1 MRRRLTVALLAGL
14 VLVLVAVA
22 AVVGVR
28 WWQGRDRTRLEQAAA
43 YAPGDAE
50 RLSWTDWAA
59 VRSALGADLD
69 ASSSANDVRKFL
81 DRGFDRDLT
90 STSAL
95 VQSAPALQEHFGFS
109 PATLEWELFSQS
121 QQGAVVIM
129 RVPDGTDVGTIGDQ
143 LERSGFT
150 RPAAG
155 ATSGQVWSGGGSV
168 LAELGA
174 DLTPELQYVALDAA
188 DHLVLTS
195 DSESYLATVVDGLGD
210 GADGSV
216 STGMQD
222 VIDASGEP
230 LSAAVYDG
238 PYTCSALAM
247 SHADRSDEQEA
258 DQLIAEAGKV
268 NPVTGFAMSAQPGGH
283 VRVAL
288 GFENSDQARTNADSR
303 SVLASGPA
311 PGQGGDFSDRFS
323 VASTTADGRVVT
335 LDLVPTE
342 GSYVLSDLSTGPVLF
357 ATC

>member
-1 MRRRLTVALLAGL
+1 M
-14 VLVLVAVA
+14 
-22 AVVGVR
+22 
-28 WWQGRDRTRLEQAAA
+28 
-43 YAPGDAE
+43 
-50 RLSWTDWAA
+50 
-59 VRSALGADLD
+59 
-69 ASSSANDVRKFL
+69 RKFL
-81 DRGFDRDLT
+81 DRGFERDLT

-121 QQGAVVIM
+121 EQGAVVIM
-129 RVPDGTDVGTIGDQ
+129 RVPDATDVGTIGDQ

-155 ATSGQVWSGGGSV
+155 ATSGQVWSGGDSA
-168 LAELGA
+168 LAALGA
-174 DLTPELQYVALDAA
+174 DLTPELQYVALDAS

-195 DSESYLATVVDGLGD
+195 DSESYLATVVDGLGE
-210 GADGSV
+210 GSV
-216 STGMQD
+216 GEGMQD

-238 PYTCSALAM
+238 AYTCSALAM
-247 SHADRSDEQEA
+247 SHADRSDQQEA
-258 DQLIAEAGKV
+258 DQLISQAGKV

-283 VRVAL
+283 LRVAL

-323 VASTTADGRVVT
+323 VSSTTADGRVVT